1 MKITK
6 RYPDFYMKY
15 RDKKVS
21 SYGIEGIIVGCLVY
35 PNESQKLILEVDCE
49 NEKDNIFDFA
59 KEYNI
64 TILEYHGN
72 PEKNFYFLSE
82 EYFNRK
88 DGKTFII

>member
-1 MKITK
+1 MKTTK

-21 SYGIEGIIVGCLVY
+21 SYGIEGIIVGCIIDHTKDLR
-35 PNESQKLILEVDCE
+35 LIMEVDCE
-49 NEKDNIFDFA
+49 NDKINIFDFA

-72 PEKNFYFLSE
+72 QEKNFYFIPE
-82 EYFNRK
+82 EYFDRK